1 MTSAVDEY
9 AATPQPRHVELSE
22 AVAQALQQ
30 AAQADTQHEVCG
42 LLLGL
47 DQWRDGT
54 LLVDEIAPSP
64 NLTRGAAQDSFEID
78 PALHLRLRRDLR
90 GTGRTVVGL
99 YHSHPNGS
107 SHPSEADHQ
116 GARLEPGLLW
126 LIVPLDKAGLSGYP
140 AAYWATR
147 HLLSPVPLRIGSP
160 AAKGANN

>member
-1 MTSAVDEY
+1 MVGALDEY
-9 AATPQPRHVELSE
+9 AATPQPKHVELTE

-30 AAQADTQHEVCG
+30 AAQADKQHEVCG
-42 LLLGL
+42 LLLGAEH
-47 DQWRDGT
+47 WRAGT
-54 LLVDEIAPSP
+54 LLVDEVAPSP

-78 PALHLRLRRDLR
+78 PVLHLRLRRDLR

-126 LIVPLDKAGLSGYP
+126 LIVPLDRAGIAGYP
-140 AAYWATR
+140 AAFWATR
-147 HLLSPVPLRIGSP
+147 HSLSPLPLRIGSA
-160 AAKGANN
+160 AAKEANN